1 MEIALKYGTDALVVD
16 LPDTPGFQ
24 GVLAPDEPTALA
36 DPAAA
41 VARALEAPT
50 GSPAL
55 ARLAEGRASACVVIS
70 DTTRPVPNDVLLPPI
85 LETLARAGVPN
96 GRTEILVATG
106 MHRRSTEEEHRRLV
120 GDAVWG
126 RCRVVDHVARD
137 RDATVEVGRLDDG
150 VPVRINRRY
159 LEADLKILTGFIEP
173 HMWAGYSGGRKA
185 LLPGLSG
192 AETLEHMHGPA
203 MVAHPGTRYGVLD
216 GNPFHEAGLAVL
228 DLAGAD
234 FLVNVTL
241 DTDKRI
247 TGVFA
252 GHPVDAH
259 LEGCAFLGRHCVREV
274 DGPLDFVVTTNAG
287 SPLDCN
293 LYQTVKG
300 ITGAAAVVRPGGD
313 IVVASRC
320 AEGVGSPEYRR
331 LLETVDTPRGFL
343 DRLMAGAF
351 FVPDQWCA
359 QETYQVVVDHPVWV
373 HTDGIPADELERY
386 HLRPAPDLAATVRAL
401 LDRHGPAARWAVVP
415 DGPLVIL
422 RLSGAD

>member
-1 MEIALKYGTDALVVD
+1 MEIALKYGTGGLVVD

-24 GVLAPDEPTALA
+24 GVLAPDEPPAVP
-36 DPAAA
+36 DPAGA
-41 VARALEAPT
+41 VARALGAPT
-50 GSPAL
+50 AGPAL
-55 ARLAEGRASACVVIS
+55 AEIAPGRGSACVVIS
-70 DTTRPVPNDVLLPPI
+70 DITRPVPNDVLLPPI
-85 LETLARAGVPN
+85 LDTLDRAGVPRD
-96 GRTEILVATG
+96 RTVILVATG
-106 MHRRSTEEEHRRLV
+106 MHRRSTQEEHRGLV

-126 RCRVVDHVARD
+126 RCPVVDHVARD
-137 RDATVEVGRLDDG
+137 PDDTVDVGRIAGD

-159 LEADLKILTGFIEP
+159 LDADLKILTGFIEP

-192 AETLEHMHGPA
+192 AETLEYMHGPA
-203 MVAHPGTRYGVLD
+203 MVAHPATRYGVLD
-216 GNPFHEAGLAVL
+216 GNPFHEAGLEVL
-228 DLAGAD
+228 ALAGAD
-234 FLVNVTL
+234 FVVNVTL

-259 LEGCAFLGRHCVREV
+259 LEGCAFLARHCVREV

-287 SPLDCN
+287 APLDCN

-300 ITGAAAVVRPGGD
+300 ITGAAPVVRTGGD

-343 DRLMAGAF
+343 DRLMAGTF

-359 QETYQVVVDHPVWV
+359 QETYQVVADHPVWV
-373 HTDGIPADELERY
+373 HTDGIEPEELERY
-386 HLRPAPDLAATVRAL
+386 HLRPAPDLPATVRAL

-422 RLSGAD
+422 RLAGG